1 MSVNYHL
8 FQNLLGLNFKMEGY
22 FLHGFTVLKF
32 DIYVALQRG
41 VMIENHHKKL
51 RSFSLFHF
59 PSKFDWAISSCVKS

>member
-1 MSVNYHL
+1 
-8 FQNLLGLNFKMEGY
+8 MEGY